1 MEETY
6 TVCGGLQVA
15 GKMNGEKVT
24 RSELE
29 AARCSDENI
38 ASLVS
43 AGLIELDV
51 KPAKSGSKSLTK
63 SLTEG

>member
-1 MEETY
+1 MDETY

-15 GKMNGEKVT
+15 GKMNGETLT
-24 RSELE
+24 RAELE

-51 KPAKSGSKSLTK
+51 KPAKSVAKTK
-63 SLTEG
+63 TGE